1 MRGYAAVEGSEDQKG
16 AGTPRPPAPRTPP
29 PTWWYA
35 GSLAVGTV
43 ALVALATSSRY
54 GDGDGESLGSVRTEL
69 ADIRAQLSRPPPVRV
84 EFYSESL

>member
-16 AGTPRPPAPRTPP
+16 PGTPRPPRTPP

-43 ALVALATSSRY
+43 ALITLATSSRC
-54 GDGDGESLGSVRTEL
+54 GDGDGEALRSIRTEL